1 MTVLKERREIA
12 RSIETKFQYM
22 LSASNKD
29 KYKPLRDNIRLLGN
43 LLGEVIVGQEG
54 EELLE
59 LEEWIRHTTK
69 HLRQHPSE
77 KERKQL
83 LQKIKEMPPVTMAK
97 IIRAFAIYFQL
108 VNTAEQHYRIQRQRT
123 QKLNHPKEAYHGS
136 LQHTFERLKKLHVRE
151 DDVAKLLSKLVIIPV
166 FTAHPTEA
174 ARRTILEK
182 HSRIWHALEK
192 FDREIITTEER
203 TELEQ
208 VIKRHITS
216 LWQSEETRSY
226 NISVLDEVYNGL
238 YYFRSVIYSAIPKFY
253 REMEHAATSV
263 YPDWHTPIPSFLS
276 FGSWIGGDRDGN
288 PFVTADITWK
298 TLQRQSK
305 TILELYLQSVDELYV
320 EQSESSKIV
329 GVSKELEESVCRDES
344 NERLRRHDAQHFQ
357 RQLEKPAQ
365 VRNHNEAYRVKLAFI
380 YRKLSFRLAFVD
392 GNGAETRLMY
402 QSPQELLD
410 DLKIIDRSLRANKGG
425 LQADGLL
432 KDLIRCV
439 ETFGFHLASLDI
451 RQHREIHRQA
461 VNEICEQFD
470 IQNSGFSSERR
481 TQWLT
486 EEILKP
492 NIPSFDENKL
502 SPMSAETVATFRK
515 IKRAQTEID
524 ERAIR
529 SYAISMTE
537 SVNDVL
543 DVLYLMKCTGV
554 FGAIDIVPLFETT
567 KDLDAAPAVMKELY
581 ANKAYRLHLEK
592 RRRKQEIMIGYSD
605 SAKDG
610 GILSSHWSLYKT
622 QRSLAKESQLAGVDW
637 MFFHG
642 RGGSVGRG
650 GGPEFDAILSQPS
663 YALNGKIKITE
674 QGEVISLK
682 YGHPDIAQR
691 SLELTTSAMLIA
703 NIPQAWYNPFLAKHQ
718 KEWFEAMEEIS
729 RLSCETYRAVV
740 YRDPR
745 FPEYFFQATPVKEIS
760 KMQIGSR
767 PAKRIES
774 ERIEDLRA
782 IPWTF
787 GWMQSR
793 HVLPGWLGVGAGLA
807 KFLLTAQRHSRPPAK
822 VKRRASGNG
831 NPLNTQRLKLVQ
843 QMYRHW
849 QSFRSLIDNV
859 QMITAKGDFGI
870 AQEYASLVENGI
882 GKMEYGVKIFDPPK
896 SSEVFNE
903 LKRQYEETKSV
914 LLLITSQKSILDNN
928 EMLRRSIALRN
939 PYVDPMSYIQVE
951 LLKRLRS
958 GSLSDTEMHEL
969 EETIFLSINGIA
981 AGLRN
986 TG

>member
-1 MTVLKERREIA
+1 MPSSSKE
-12 RSIETKFQYM
+12 
-22 LSASNKD
+22 
-29 KYKPLRDNIRLLGN
+29 KYKPLRNNIRFLGN
-43 LLGEVIVGQEG
+43 LLGEVIVEQEG
-54 EELLE
+54 KELFE

-69 HLRQHPSE
+69 QLRRRSSE

-83 LQKIKEMPPVTMAK
+83 LQKINEMAPATMAK

-108 VNTAEQHYRIQRQRT
+108 ANTAEQHYRIQRQRIH
-123 QKLNHPKEAYHGS
+123 KLHYPDEPYHGS
-136 LQHTFERLKKLHVRE
+136 LQHTFERLKKLRVPE
-151 DDVAKLLSKLVIIPV
+151 DDIAALLSKLVIVPV

-182 HSRIWHALEK
+182 HSRIWHTLEK
-192 FDREIITTEER
+192 YDREILTKDER
-203 TELEQ
+203 AELEQ
-208 VIKRHITS
+208 IIKRHITS

-238 YYFRSVIYSAIPKFY
+238 YYFRTVLYSAVPKFY
-253 REMEHAATSV
+253 RELERAARFV
-263 YPDWHTPIPSFLS
+263 YQDWHTPIPSFLT
-276 FGSWIGGDRDGN
+276 FGTWIGGDRDGN
-288 PFVTADITWK
+288 PFVTADSTWK
-298 TLQRQSK
+298 ALQRQC
-305 TILELYLQSVDELYV
+305 TMILEMYLRSVDELYV

-329 GVSKELEESVCRDES
+329 GVSDELKESIRRDE
-344 NERLRRHDAQHFQ
+344 AI
-357 RQLEKPAQ
+357 LEKPAQ
-365 VRNHNEAYRVKLAFI
+365 VRNHDEAYRVKAAFI
-380 YRKLSFRLAFVD
+380 YRKLSYRLAYVE
-392 GNGAETRLMY
+392 GNGASSHLMY

-410 DLKIIDRSLRANKGG
+410 DLKIIDRSLRANKGA
-425 LQADGLL
+425 LQAEGLL
-432 KDLIRCV
+432 KDLIRNV

-451 RQHREIHRQA
+451 RQHRDVHRQT
-461 VNEICEQFD
+461 VNEICAQSGVHCIDFSQEQR
-470 IQNSGFSSERR
+470 S
-481 TQWLT
+481 QWLT
-486 EEILKP
+486 QEILKP
-492 NIPSFDENKL
+492 NIPSFDETKL
-502 SPMSAETVATFRK
+502 SPMGVETVATFRK
-515 IKRAQTEID
+515 IKRAQTEIAD
-524 ERAIR
+524 R
-529 SYAISMTE
+529 SIHSYVISMTE
-537 SVNDVL
+537 YASDVL

-554 FGAIDIVPLFETT
+554 FGAVDIVPLFETQ
-567 KDLDAAPAVMKELY
+567 KDLDASSAVMEQLY
-581 ANKAYRLHLEK
+581 ANEAYRSHLAK
-592 RRRKQEIMIGYSD
+592 RGSKQEIMIGYSD

-622 QRSLAKESQLAGVDW
+622 QRGLAKTSQHAGVDW

-691 SLELTTSAMLIA
+691 TLELTTSAMLIA

-729 RLSCETYRAVV
+729 RFSYEAYRAIV
-740 YRDPR
+740 YDDEK
-745 FPEYFFQATPVKEIS
+745 FPKYFFQATPIKEIS

-807 KFLLTAQRHSRPPAK
+807 KFLYEKSPIGTQR
-822 VKRRASGNG
+822 
-831 NPLNTQRLKLVQ
+831 LNAQRLKLVR
-843 QMYRHW
+843 QMYQHW

-859 QMITAKGDFGI
+859 QMIAAKGDFGI
-870 AQEYASLVENGI
+870 AQEYASLADNGE
-882 GKMEYGVKIFDPPK
+882 GKTAHSVRIFH
-896 SSEVFNE
+896 E

-914 LLLITSQKSILDNN
+914 ILLITSQKEILDNN
-928 EMLRRSIALRN
+928 ETLQRSIQLRN

-951 LLKRLRS
+951 LLRRLRNN
-958 GSLSDTEMHEL
+958 SLSDAERNVL

>member
-1 MTVLKERREIA
+1 VFLKA
-12 RSIETKFQYM
+12 KFQNM
-22 LSASNKD
+22 PSSIKLKIEPKARD

-43 LLGEVIVGQEG
+43 LLGEVIVEQEG
-54 EELLE
+54 KELLE
-59 LEEWIRHTTK
+59 LEEWIRHTAK
-69 HLRQHPSE
+69 QLRQRPSE
-77 KERKQL
+77 KERKLL
-83 LQKIKEMPPVTMAK
+83 LQKIKEMTPATMAK

-108 VNTAEQHYRIQRQRT
+108 TNTAEQHYRIQRQRT
-123 QKLNHPKEAYHGS
+123 HKLHHPKEAYHGS
-136 LQHTFERLKKLHVRE
+136 LQHTFERLKELHVPQE
-151 DDVAKLLSKLVIIPV
+151 DIAKLLSKLVIIPV

-192 FDREIITTEER
+192 FEREIITAEER
-203 TELEQ
+203 AELEQ
-208 VIKRHITS
+208 TIKRHVTS

-238 YYFRSVIYSAIPKFY
+238 YYFRTVLYSTVPKFY
-253 REMEHAATSV
+253 RELEHAVRSA
-263 YPDWHTPIPSFLS
+263 YPAWRAQIPSLLT

-298 TLQRQSK
+298 ALQRQSK
-305 TILELYLQSVDELYV
+305 TILEMYLQSVDELYV

-329 GVSKELEESVCRDES
+329 GVSKELEESVRGDES
-344 NERLRRHDAQHFQ
+344 K
-357 RQLEKPAQ
+357 LEKPAQ
-365 VRNHNEAYRVKLAFI
+365 VRNHDEAYRVKLAFI
-380 YRKLSFRLAFVD
+380 YRKLSYRLAFVE
-392 GNGAETRLMY
+392 GSGAGTHLIY
-402 QSPQELLD
+402 QSSQELLD
-410 DLKIIDRSLRANKGG
+410 DLNIIDRSLRANKGE
-425 LQADGLL
+425 LQAEGLL
-432 KDLIRCV
+432 KDLIRNV
-439 ETFGFHLASLDI
+439 ETFGFHLASLDV
-451 RQHREIHRQA
+451 RQHRDVHRQA

-470 IQNSGFSSERR
+470 VQSSGFSSERR

-486 EEILKP
+486 EAILKP
-492 NIPSFDENKL
+492 NIPSFNETKL
-502 SPMSAETVATFRK
+502 SPMTAETIATFRK

-529 SYAISMTE
+529 SYVISMTE
-537 SVNDVL
+537 SASDVL

-554 FGAIDIVPLFETT
+554 FGAVDIVPLFETT
-567 KDLDAAPAVMKELY
+567 KDLDTAPAVMKELY
-581 ANKAYRLHLEK
+581 ENEAYQKHIEK
-592 RRRKQEIMIGYSD
+592 RGRKQEMMIGYSD

-610 GILSSHWSLYKT
+610 GILRSHWSLYNT
-622 QRSLAKESQLAGVDW
+622 QRALAKTSQLAGIDW

-691 SLELTTSAMLIA
+691 TLELTTSAMLLA
-703 NIPQAWYNPFLAKHQ
+703 NIPQAWFNPFLAKYQ

-729 RLSCETYRAVV
+729 RFSYEAYRAVV
-740 YRDPR
+740 YDDEK
-745 FPEYFFQATPVKEIS
+745 FPEYFFQATPIKEIS

-807 KFLLTAQRHSRPPAK
+807 KFLYAENPA
-822 VKRRASGNG
+822 ASGKALRN
-831 NPLNTQRLKLVQ
+831 NPRRLNAQRLKLVH
-843 QMYRHW
+843 QMYQHW

-859 QMITAKGDFGI
+859 QMIVAKGDFGI
-870 AQEYASLVENGI
+870 AQEYALLAAEQSGER
-882 GKMEYGVKIFDPPK
+882 IF
-896 SSEVFNE
+896 SE
-903 LKRQYEETKSV
+903 LKRQYEETKAII
-914 LLLITSQKSILDNN
+914 LLITSQKEILDNN
-928 EMLRRSIALRN
+928 EMLRRSISLRN

-951 LLKRLRS
+951 LLRRLRKN
-958 GSLSDTEMHEL
+958 SLRESEMHEL